1 MSDNSPFTGFL
12 AISSLYL
19 KMTSPA
25 DRYVDEEE
33 IELFIGSVDKSS
45 LMSIIRK
52 NETIDN
58 FSEKAA

>member
-1 MSDNSPFTGFL
+1 MPDKTPCTGFL

-33 IELFIGSVDKSS
+33 IELFIGSVDKCS
-45 LMSIIRK
+45 LISIIRK
-52 NETIDN
+52 DEKIDD
-58 FSEKAA
+58 FAEKAA